1 MRAIVSYGVAGGIVI
16 AGALW
21 LGSGVFVA
29 GGNGPGNGEKPI
41 IALID
46 KNAEVEEHHVAE
58 GEIDPHLTIAERV
71 AENTGAAAPAQS
83 VRTETYTMQ
92 AMPVEVPHVCVSAYQ

>member
-1 MRAIVSYGVAGGIVI
+1 MRAIVSYGVAGAIVI

-41 IALID
+41 VSFFSKD
-46 KNAEVEEHHVAE
+46 AEGAEAEHPAAE
-58 GEIDPHLTIAERV
+58 GEIDPALTIAERV
-71 AENTGAAAPAQS
+71 AEASGAWKS
-83 VRTETYTMQ
+83 V
-92 AMPVEVPHVCVSAYQ
+92 V